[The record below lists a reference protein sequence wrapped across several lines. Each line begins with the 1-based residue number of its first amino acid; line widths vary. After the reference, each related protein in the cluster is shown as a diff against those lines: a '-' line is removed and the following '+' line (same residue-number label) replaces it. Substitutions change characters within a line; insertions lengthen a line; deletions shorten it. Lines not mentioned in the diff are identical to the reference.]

1 MNQTESADSLKLLPD
16 YLVSF
21 KSLLESEDLFTIVQK
36 LGVAI
41 LIGLLI
47 GLEREYSKP
56 RDEKIFAG
64 IRTFPLI
71 STFGFLSGMISEF
84 TSFWVF
90 ISLFTGFSALIITA
104 YIFSAK
110 EGRRGGTSEISA
122 ILVFL
127 LGSLVFW
134 NFIILAAIIAVI
146 IALFLSTKFQLHT
159 FVGKISMEDI
169 YATIKLGIIT
179 IIILPLLP
187 DETVGPLDVLNPR
200 LIWYMV
206 IFISGISF
214 IGYILIKVFGKDKG
228 IPLTALMGGLVSST
242 AVAVS
247 LSRKSKRNISL
258 SDDFANGII
267 IASTVMYPRVLIV
280 ASVLNI
286 SLLSNLWLP
295 VLIFTATGFAI
306 SYFFYKKSNEK
317 EPGSIDLSNPFKLKS
332 ALLFGLVFAIVIFAS
347 RAAEIYIGTGGI
359 FAASA
364 LAGLTSV
371 DAIVLSLARLSE
383 GILPAGKTGLSE
395 EIAVA
400 AILVALISNTVVKA
414 AIAVFIG
421 SKELRKNT
429 LMGLGV
435 LVLVAVVYL
444 IIFLIVSNDP
454 S

>member
-1 MNQTESADSLKLLPD
+1 MNQTEPADSIKLLPD

-21 KSLLESEDLFTIVQK
+21 KSLLESDDLFTLLQK

-47 GLEREYSKP
+47 GLEREYSKSQN
-56 RDEKIFAG
+56 EKIFAG

-71 STFGFLSGMISEF
+71 STFGFLAGMISAF
-84 TSFWVF
+84 TSYWVF
-90 ISLFTGFSALIITA
+90 IFLFSGFSVLVVTA
-104 YIFSAK
+104 YVFSAK
-110 EGRRGGTSEISA
+110 EGGRGGTSEISA

-134 NFIILAAIIAVI
+134 NFIILAAVIAVI

-159 FVGKISMEDI
+159 FVGKISMDDI

-179 IIILPLLP
+179 VIILPLLP

-214 IGYILIKVFGKDKG
+214 IGYVLIKIFGKDKG

-247 LSRKSKRNISL
+247 MSRKSKSNVSL
-258 SDDFANGII
+258 SDEFANGII
-267 IASTVMYPRVLIV
+267 IASAVMYPRVLIV
-280 ASVLNI
+280 TSVLNI

-295 VLIFTATGFAI
+295 VLIFTAAGFAI
-306 SYFFYKKSNEK
+306 SYFFYKKGSEK
-317 EPGSIDLSNPFKLKS
+317 KTDSIEVKNPFKLKS

-347 RAAEIYIGTGGI
+347 KAAQVYIGTGGI

-364 LAGLTSV
+364 LAGITSV
-371 DAIVLSLARLSE
+371 DAIVLALAKLSGENLSE
-383 GILPAGKTGLSE
+383 R
-395 EIAVA
+395 IAVA
-400 AILVALISNTVVKA
+400 AILVATISNNIVKA
-414 AIAVFIG
+414 AIAYFAG
-421 SKELRKNT
+421 SEELRKNT
-429 LMGLGV
+429 LLGLGV
-435 LVLVAVVYL
+435 LVLVSVLYL
-444 IIFLIVSNDP
+444 VIFLII
-454 S
+454 